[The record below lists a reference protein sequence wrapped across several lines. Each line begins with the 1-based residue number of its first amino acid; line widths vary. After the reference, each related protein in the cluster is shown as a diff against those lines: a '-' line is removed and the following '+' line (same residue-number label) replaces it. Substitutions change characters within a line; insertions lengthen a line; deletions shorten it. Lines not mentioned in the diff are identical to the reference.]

1 MEEKTEQL
9 RDIFVDVAGEE
20 TVTESQTEGPGSL
33 VDTDEATVD
42 ERLAA
47 AVDRMA
53 DHYDFDTDLD
63 TDTYVAVVR
72 AFYADESDAAVAA
85 DLGVDPDTVFDAR
98 MDLHLVGEADTD
110 LPVDLPALRAALADD
125 DTDVDAVDAGT
136 DTDAATL
143 ERARAV
149 AAAQNE
155 ARRASHR
162 FQSAV
167 EDVLTDAGLADQR
180 TASIQDDGLEE
191 AAEDIET
198 DLSF

>member
-1 MEEKTEQL
+1 MDEKTEEL

-33 VDTDEATVD
+33 VDTDDATVD

-47 AVDRMA
+47 AVSRMA
-53 DHYDFDTDLD
+53 DRYDFDTDLD

-72 AFYADESDAAVAA
+72 GFYADEGDDAIAA
-85 DLGVDPDTVFDAR
+85 DCGIDADTVFAAR
-98 MDLHLVGEADTD
+98 MDLHLIGETDTD
-110 LPVDLPALRAALADD
+110 LPVDLPTLRAALADD
-125 DTDVDAVDAGT
+125 GTEVGEVVAGSGA
-136 DTDAATL
+136 DAATV
-143 ERARAV
+143 ERATAV

-155 ARRASHR
+155 ARRVSHR
-162 FQSAV
+162 FQSTF
-167 EDVLTDAGLADQR
+167 EDVLTDAGLADQL

-198 DLSF
+198 DLSM